1 MKFVSCRVRP
11 GFVDVDRICVMRMG
25 RPVRVA
31 RMRRVVRWWC
41 PENWRGFWRISS
53 SAMVVR
59 VLGLCFR
66 SYVGFWGGVGVR
78 LLRQCSND
86 KRVADNCVTY
96 TASSL
101 GECSAVG
108 VFQCPAQVWS

>member
-41 PENWRGFWRISS
+41 PEN
-53 SAMVVR
+53 
-59 VLGLCFR
+59 
-66 SYVGFWGGVGVR
+66 
-78 LLRQCSND
+78 
-86 KRVADNCVTY
+86 
-96 TASSL
+96 
-101 GECSAVG
+101 
-108 VFQCPAQVWS
+108 